1 MAGGNSIPAFGYFSD
16 SLLTLLLLGF
26 TATITAA
33 DAGQGSFRPGELW
46 PDDKGVHINAH
57 GGGILPHDGVYYW
70 FGEHKI
76 EGDEGNYA
84 QVGVHVYSS
93 RDLVNWKDGGIALP
107 VSDDPKSEIVKG
119 CIIERPKV
127 IYNAKTK
134 TFVMW
139 FHLELKGQVYRSARA
154 GLAVSDKPTG
164 PFKYV
169 GSFRPNPGVLPLGF
183 DAGAAPDPN
192 RLKDKNKRRFNDAV
206 VAGDVVW
213 RDLERGQMSRDMTLF
228 VDDDRKGY
236 LLSSGEDNL
245 TLHLHELTDDYR
257 GFTGK
262 WTRIFP
268 GESNEAPALFK
279 RAGKYYLFASGTSGW
294 NPNPGR
300 SAMADS
306 LWGPWTVLGNPCR
319 GTESENAT
327 TFESQSTYVL
337 PVPGRPGEFIY
348 MGDRWRPKNAIDGR
362 YVWLPV
368 EWENDRPVLR
378 WHAEWDLSVFAH
390 R

>member
-1 MAGGNSIPAFGYFSD
+1 MKFHR
-16 SLLTLLLLGF
+16 SLFTLLLLGF
-26 TATITAA
+26 AATSTFAA
-33 DAGQGSFRPGELW
+33 EEGRGGFHPGELW
-46 PDDKGVHINAH
+46 PDDKGVPINAH
-57 GGGILPHDGVYYW
+57 GGGILQHDGVYYW

-76 EGDEGNYA
+76 EGDAGNYA

-93 RDLVNWKDGGIALP
+93 RDLVHWRDGGIALT

-139 FHLELKGQVYRSARA
+139 FHLDMGRNYATARA
-154 GLAVSDKPTG
+154 ALAVSDKATG
-164 PFKYV
+164 PYKYV
-169 GSFRPNPGVLPLGF
+169 GSFRPNKGVLPLGF
-183 DAGAAPDPN
+183 APGAAPDPN
-192 RLKDKNKRRFNDAV
+192 RFKNRNKWNEVA
-206 VAGDVVW
+206 VAGDFVR
-213 RDLERGQMSRDMTLF
+213 RDLAGGQMSRDMTLF
-228 VDDDRKGY
+228 VDDDSKGY
-236 LLSSGEDNL
+236 LLTSSEENM
-245 TLHLHELTDDYR
+245 TLQLHELTDDYR
-257 GFTGK
+257 GFSGK

-294 NPNPGR
+294 FPNPGR

-306 LWGPWTVLGNPCR
+306 IWGPWTALGNPCR
-319 GTESENAT
+319 GTERENAI
-327 TFESQSTYVL
+327 TFESQSSYVL

-378 WHAEWDLSVFAH
+378 WHAEWDLSVFARH
-390 R
+390 NASPATGK

>member
-1 MAGGNSIPAFGYFSD
+1 MHIVKFHR
-16 SLLTLLLLGF
+16 SLFTLLLLGF
-26 TATITAA
+26 AATSTFAA
-33 DAGQGSFRPGELW
+33 NAGLGKFRPGELW
-46 PDDKGVHINAH
+46 PDDKGVPINAH
-57 GGGILPHDGVYYW
+57 GGGIVLHEGIYYW

-76 EGDEGNYA
+76 EGEAGNVA
-84 QVGVHVYSS
+84 HVGVRVYSS
-93 RDLVNWKDGGIALP
+93 RDLLRWQDRGIALT
-107 VSDDPKSEIVKG
+107 VSDDPESEIAKG

-127 IYNAKTK
+127 IYNAKTR

-139 FHLELKGQVYRSARA
+139 FHLELKGQSYRAARA
-154 GLAVSDKPTG
+154 GLAVSDKATG
-164 PFKYV
+164 PYKYV
-169 GSFRPNPGVLPLGF
+169 GSFLPNPGVLPLGF
-183 DAGAAPDPN
+183 ASKAAPDPS
-192 RLKDKNKRRFNDAV
+192 RLKDKKKWNEAV
-206 VAGDVVW
+206 VAGDMVW

-236 LLSSGEDNL
+236 LLTSAEDNQ

-262 WTRIFP
+262 WTRILP
-268 GESNEAPALFK
+268 NASNEAPALFK

-294 NPNPGR
+294 FPNPGR

-306 LWGPWTVLGNPCR
+306 IWGPWTALGNPCR
-319 GTESENAT
+319 GTERENAI
-327 TFESQSTYVL
+327 TFESQSTHVL

-368 EWENDRPVLR
+368 EWENNRPVLR
-378 WHAEWDLSVFAH
+378 WHAEWDLSVFA
-390 R
+390 RR

>member
-1 MAGGNSIPAFGYFSD
+1 MIMKFHRALF
-16 SLLTLLLLGF
+16 TLLLLGF
-26 TATITAA
+26 AATSTFAA
-33 DAGQGSFRPGELW
+33 EAGEGTFRPGELW
-46 PDDKGVHINAH
+46 PDDKGVPINAH
-57 GGGILPHDGVYYW
+57 GGGILLHDGVYYW

-76 EGDEGNYA
+76 EGDAGNYA

-93 RDLVNWKDGGIALP
+93 RDLVHWQDGGIALP
-107 VSDDPKSEIVKG
+107 VSDDPKSEIAKG

-139 FHLELKGQVYRSARA
+139 FHLDKRNYGMARA
-154 GLAVSDKPTG
+154 AVAVSDKPAG
-164 PFKYV
+164 PYTYV
-169 GSFRPNPGVLPLGF
+169 GSFRPNQGVLPLGLEP
-183 DAGAAPDPN
+183 GPPPDPN
-192 RLKDKNKRRFNDAV
+192 RFKNRKKWPELA
-206 VAGDVVW
+206 VAGDFVR
-213 RDLERGQMSRDMTLF
+213 RDLEGGQMSRDMTLF
-228 VDDDRKGY
+228 VDDDQKGY
-236 LLSSGEDNL
+236 LLTSSEENL

-306 LWGPWTVLGNPCR
+306 IWGPWTVLGNPCR
-319 GTESENAT
+319 GTEFENAT

-348 MGDRWRPKNAIDGR
+348 MGDRWRPKNPIDGR

-368 EWENDRPVLR
+368 EWENDRPVIR
-378 WHAEWDLSVFAH
+378 WHAEWDLSVFARH
-390 R
+390 NTSPAMGK

>member
-1 MAGGNSIPAFGYFSD
+1 MIQKFHR
-16 SLLTLLLLGF
+16 TLFTLILLGF
-26 TATITAA
+26 AVTSAFAA
-33 DAGQGSFRPGELW
+33 DGGLGKFRPGELW
-46 PDDKGVHINAH
+46 PDDKGVPINAH

-70 FGEHKI
+70 FGEHKV
-76 EGDEGNYA
+76 EGDAGNYA

-93 RDLVNWKDGGIALP
+93 RDLVHWRDGGIALP

-139 FHLELKGQVYRSARA
+139 FHLDKRNYGMARA
-154 GLAVSDKPTG
+154 AVAVSDKVTG
-164 PFKYV
+164 PYRYV
-169 GSFRPNPGVLPLGF
+169 GSFRPNQGVLPLGF
-183 DAGAAPDPN
+183 APDAAPDPN
-192 RLKDKNKRRFNDAV
+192 RLKDKNKKRLSEAV

-257 GFTGK
+257 GFSGK

-268 GESNEAPALFK
+268 NASNEAPALFK
-279 RAGKYYLFASGTSGW
+279 RAGKYYFFASGTSGW
-294 NPNPGR
+294 FPNPGR

-306 LWGPWTVLGNPCR
+306 IWGPWTVLGNPCR
-319 GTESENAT
+319 GTEPENAI

-337 PVPGRPGEFIY
+337 PVAGRPGEFIY

-378 WHAEWDLSVFAH
+378 WHSEWDLSVFT
-390 R
+390 RPKTSR